1 MQSHAAYVI
10 PRQLW
15 HGLTMRI
22 STTITH
28 MRKNSRHAPTYS
40 VINLQNRVSSLR
52 SPLFYVAKRYTL
64 PELRFSQSYC

>member
-28 MRKNSRHAPTYS
+28 MRKNPTPCA
-40 VINLQNRVSSLR
+40 NLLR
-52 SPLFYVAKRYTL
+52 DKLTKLSI
-64 PELRFSQSYC
+64 

>member
-15 HGLTMRI
+15 HGLKMRI

-28 MRKNSRHAPTYS
+28 KRKNPTSCANLLRDKLIKSR
-40 VINLQNRVSSLR
+40 I
-52 SPLFYVAKRYTL
+52 
-64 PELRFSQSYC
+64 